1 MQSYEKSNEKP
12 NLFELFLDEVRSENV
27 PVFLGIKIH
36 TIIFFFK
43 IIVYLCSRKAAKTN
57 EAARGNMLA
66 WIENCV

>member
-1 MQSYEKSNEKP
+1 MDYRGQVIGRFGKSMTCPPDLKIFYN
-12 NLFELFLDEVRSENV
+12 
-27 PVFLGIKIH
+27 LGIKIH

-43 IIVYLCSRKAAKTN
+43 IIVYLCSRKAEKTN